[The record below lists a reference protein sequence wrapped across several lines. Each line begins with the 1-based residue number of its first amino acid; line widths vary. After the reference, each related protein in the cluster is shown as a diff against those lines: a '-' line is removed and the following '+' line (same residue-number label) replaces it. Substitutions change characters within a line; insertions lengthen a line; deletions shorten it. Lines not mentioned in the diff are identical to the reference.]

1 MSRAIPVELQ
11 PLQDPQGRR
20 ASVSRLVFAFMW
32 LLRLF
37 PLGIIARI
45 GEGTG
50 SMMYWLIP
58 ERRKVTRINLQKCF
72 PQWSDDKREA
82 LARAHFRAF
91 VRSFLERGIL
101 WWSAKEEIRQ
111 LVSLEGAEHLKT
123 GRPTIVF
130 APHFVGLDATL
141 ARLSLDF
148 PVAMMYSRQK
158 DPLFERLLYRGRT
171 RFGGRMFPRQAG
183 VKEGLQAIESGALY
197 YYLPDLDYGPK
208 RSVFVPFF
216 GVPAATV
223 TGLSYISRE
232 TDAAV
237 VPCVTRMLPGGAG
250 YRATLY
256 PAWNDFP
263 SGDDVADARR
273 MLAFIEE
280 RVREMPEQYFWL
292 HKRFKTRPEGE
303 KRFY

>member
-1 MSRAIPVELQ
+1 
-11 PLQDPQGRR
+11 
-20 ASVSRLVFAFMW
+20 VSAAVFAFMYMVHF
-32 LLRLF
+32 LPLRLVA
-37 PLGIIARI
+37 PI
-45 GEGTG
+45 GNAVGAAAF
-50 SMMYWLIP
+50 WLIP

-72 PQWSDDKREA
+72 PQLSRNEREK

-91 VRSFLERGIL
+91 CRSFVERGIL
-101 WWSAKEEIRQ
+101 WWGSRARIAR
-111 LVSLEGAEHLKT
+111 LVQLEGLEHLPK
-123 GRPTIVF
+123 GRPTILF

-141 ARLSLDF
+141 LRLSLDY

-158 DPLFERLLYRGRT
+158 DPRFERLLYRGRT

-183 VKEGLQAIESGALY
+183 VKEGLRAIESGALY

-223 TGLSYISRE
+223 TGLSYIARE
-232 TDAAV
+232 TRAVV
-237 VPCVTRMLPGGAG
+237 VPCVTRMLPGGEG
-250 YRATLY
+250 YRAMLY
-256 PAWNDFP
+256 PAWKDFP
-263 SGDDVADARR
+263 SGDDAADARR
-273 MLAFIEE
+273 MLAFVEE

-303 KRFY
+303 ARFY

>member
-1 MSRAIPVELQ
+1 MSAV
-11 PLQDPQGRR
+11 
-20 ASVSRLVFAFMW
+20 VFAFMY
-32 LLRLF
+32 LVHFL
-37 PLGIIARI
+37 PLGIVAAL
-45 GEGTG
+45 GNAVGAAAF
-50 SMMYWLIP
+50 WLIP
-58 ERRKVTRINLQKCF
+58 ERRAVTRINLRKCF
-72 PQWSDDKREA
+72 PQLPEEERER

-91 VRSFLERGIL
+91 CRSFVERGIL
-101 WWSAKEEIRQ
+101 WWSPRSRIER
-111 LVSLEGAEHLKT
+111 LVRIEGLENLPKG
-123 GRPTIVF
+123 GRVILF

-141 ARLSLDF
+141 SRLSLEH

-158 DPLFERLLYRGRT
+158 DPRFERLLYRGRT

-183 VKEGLQAIESGALY
+183 VGEGLRAIESGALY

-223 TGLSYISRE
+223 TGLSYIARE
-232 TDAAV
+232 TRAAV

-250 YRATLY
+250 YVARLY
-256 PAWNDFP
+256 PPWTAFP

-273 MLAFIEE
+273 MLAFVEE

-292 HKRFKTRPEGE
+292 HKRFKTRPAGEGS
-303 KRFY
+303 FY